1 VLVVGAVFLYLL
13 VAVIGIRVYGT
24 ATPLR
29 VDARADR
36 VFTSTRVTD
45 ALADHHLARLKS
57 SHFLGRLVDLG
68 APQTVIVLSLL
79 LAAVAIAR
87 RDAAGV
93 LFCALAPLAAGGL
106 TELVG
111 KPLVDRTLGRG
122 AAVYPSGHVTGAA
135 AVATVAVA
143 LAYRYGGRRAAVA
156 AAPIAALLPLF
167 VSIGVIGRAYHY
179 ATDAIGGL
187 GVGVATAIAAVVLID
202 AIERYGR
209 ARVSAKGSRRPS
221 PAR

>member
-1 VLVVGAVFLYLL
+1 VLVAGSVFLYLL
-13 VAVIGIRVYGT
+13 VAIVGIRVYGT

-36 VFTSTRVTD
+36 VFTSPRITG
-45 ALADHHLARLKS
+45 ALAEHHLARLQS
-57 SHFLGRLVDLG
+57 SRFLGHLVDLG
-68 APQTVIVLSLL
+68 APQTVIILSLL
-79 LAAVAIAR
+79 LAAVAFTR

-93 LFCALAPLAAGGL
+93 LLCALAPLAAGVL

-122 AAVYPSGHVTGAA
+122 VGVYPSGHVTGAA
-135 AVATVAVA
+135 AVAAVAVA

-156 AAPIAALLPLF
+156 VVPVAALLPLL
-167 VSIGVIGRAYHY
+167 VSVGVIGRAYHY

-187 GVGVATAIAAVVLID
+187 AVGVATAIVAVLVID
-202 AIERYGR
+202 AIERYAR
-209 ARVSAKGSRRPS
+209 ARVSAKESRRPL